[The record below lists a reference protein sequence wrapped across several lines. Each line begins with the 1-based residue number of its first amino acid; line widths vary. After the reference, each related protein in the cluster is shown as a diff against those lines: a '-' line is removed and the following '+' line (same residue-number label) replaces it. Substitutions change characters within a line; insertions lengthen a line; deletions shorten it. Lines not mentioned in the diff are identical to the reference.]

1 LVYFFLKLFGRSV
14 EEFQKAQGKA
24 NILIVILV
32 DLSLEIYL
40 INLMHLQSGIVSKE
54 MQTPG
59 FAFTDARFKGFI
71 HTNTIIGDIAW

>member
-1 LVYFFLKLFGRSV
+1 M
-14 EEFQKAQGKA
+14 
-24 NILIVILV
+24 ILV